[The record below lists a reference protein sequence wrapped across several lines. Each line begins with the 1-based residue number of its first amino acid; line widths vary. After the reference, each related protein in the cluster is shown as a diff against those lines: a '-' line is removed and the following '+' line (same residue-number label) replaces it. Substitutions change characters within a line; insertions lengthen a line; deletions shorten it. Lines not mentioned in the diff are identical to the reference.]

1 MQRLWAQEKVLQ
13 LSESVPPPPGDLC
26 YLASHKKLIP
36 RFHMGLYER
45 WYLQGVSRCLP
56 AISHSMDTVLA
67 NGWPELR
74 GGLSRSGDW

>member
-56 AISHSMDTVLA
+56 AISATRLTAWTPFWQM
-67 NGWPELR
+67 
-74 GGLSRSGDW
+74 GGLSSEVA